1 MKSLLLLTVYS
12 DILRGDKGLNEHTEK
27 TGHENVNIDHIEIL
41 SNDDKDNRSKENLWM
56 RYILSMKDCSERS
69 RTISAIKV
77 IQLARSRGVVGIDK
91 HQKWSFFVK
100 SVNHFSC

>member
-41 SNDDKDNRSKENLWM
+41 SNYYKDNRSKENLWM
-56 RYILSMKDCSERS
+56 CYILSMKE
-69 RTISAIKV
+69 
-77 IQLARSRGVVGIDK
+77 LL
-91 HQKWSFFVK
+91 
-100 SVNHFSC
+100 